1 VVFTDRFPP
10 VHEVYLGEF
19 LEARFAAE
27 RVVLLDTR
35 SVALLEE
42 KTLDLRV
49 NIKCYVVSEDDQLEG
64 EDFG

>member
-1 VVFTDRFPP
+1 M
-10 VHEVYLGEF
+10 HEVYLGEF

>member
-1 VVFTDRFPP
+1 
-10 VHEVYLGEF
+10 
-19 LEARFAAE
+19 
-27 RVVLLDTR
+27 VLLDTR

>member
-1 VVFTDRFPP
+1 
-10 VHEVYLGEF
+10 
-19 LEARFAAE
+19 
-27 RVVLLDTR
+27 VLLDTR

-49 NIKCYVVSEDDQLEG
+49 NIKCYVVFEDDWLEG

>member
-1 VVFTDRFPP
+1 M
-10 VHEVYLGEF
+10 HEVYLGEF

-49 NIKCYVVSEDDQLEG
+49 NIKCYVVSEDDWLEG